1 MSFNS
6 IFMKSQNYKLL
17 AVATIVALAFFRLIP
32 HPPNFTPILAISV
45 FAGIKFKDNLFSYLV
60 PVSAML
66 VSDAIIG
73 FHDGMIIIYL
83 AIVLSAFISRKFNTI
98 NTSVLSSCFLFFL
111 ITNFQVWIMSSGYSK
126 SLSGIL
132 ECYTLAIPFFGMTL
146 LSTFFYSYILFYGY
160 ALLTKIKLYQK
171 I

>member
-1 MSFNS
+1 
-6 IFMKSQNYKLL
+6 MKNQKYKLL
-17 AVATIVALAFFRLIP
+17 AVATLVALAFFRLIP

-66 VSDAIIG
+66 VSDAILG
-73 FHDGMIIIYL
+73 FHNGMILIYL
-83 AIVLSAFISRKFNTI
+83 AIVLSAFIARKFNTI
-98 NTSVLSSCFLFFL
+98 NTSVLSSSILFFL
-111 ITNFQVWIMSSGYSK
+111 ITNFQVWIMSSSYPK
-126 SLSGIL
+126 SLLGIL

-146 LSTFFYSYILFYGY
+146 LSTFFFSYILFYGY
-160 ALLTKIKLYQK
+160 AFLTSIKLYHK

>member
-1 MSFNS
+1 
-6 IFMKSQNYKLL
+6 
-17 AVATIVALAFFRLIP
+17 
-32 HPPNFTPILAISV
+32 
-45 FAGIKFKDNLFSYLV
+45 
-60 PVSAML
+60 
-66 VSDAIIG
+66 
-73 FHDGMIIIYL
+73 MIIIYL
-83 AIVLSAFISRKFNTI
+83 AIVLSAFIARKLKTI
-98 NTSVLSSCFLFFL
+98 NSSVLSSCFLFFL

-160 ALLTKIKLYQK
+160 ALLTEMKLYKK

>member
-1 MSFNS
+1 
-6 IFMKSQNYKLL
+6 MKNQKYKLL
-17 AVATIVALAFFRLIP
+17 AVATLVALAFFRLIP

-73 FHDGMIIIYL
+73 FHNGMIIIYL
-83 AIVLSAFISRKFNTI
+83 AIVLSAFIARKFNTI
-98 NTSVLSSCFLFFL
+98 NSSVLSSCLLFFL
-111 ITNFQVWIMSSGYSK
+111 ITNFQVWIMSSSYPK
-126 SLSGIL
+126 SLYGIL

-146 LSTFFYSYILFYGY
+146 LSTFFFSYVLFYGFTF
-160 ALLTKIKLYQK
+160 LTSNNLYQK

>member
-1 MSFNS
+1 
-6 IFMKSQNYKLL
+6 MKNNKYLLL
-17 AVATIVALAFFRLIP
+17 AVTTIIVLSLSRLIP

-45 FAGIKFKDNLFSYLV
+45 FSGIKFRDNLFSYLV
-60 PVSAML
+60 PVFAML

-73 FHDGMIIIYL
+73 FHSGMIILYL
-83 AIVLSAFISRKFNTI
+83 AIILSAFIARKFNTI
-98 NTSVLSSCFLFFL
+98 NSSVLSSCFLFFL

-160 ALLTKIKLYQK
+160 ALLTKINLYQK

>member
-1 MSFNS
+1 
-6 IFMKSQNYKLL
+6 MKNQKYKLL
-17 AVATIVALAFFRLIP
+17 AVATLVALAFFRLIP

-73 FHDGMIIIYL
+73 FHNGMIIIYL
-83 AIVLSAFISRKFNTI
+83 AIVLSAFIARKFNTI
-98 NTSVLSSCFLFFL
+98 NTSVLSSSILFFL
-111 ITNFQVWIMSSGYSK
+111 ITNFQVWMMSSSYPK
-126 SLSGIL
+126 SLFGIL

-146 LSTFFYSYILFYGY
+146 LSTFFFSYVLFYGF
-160 ALLTKIKLYQK
+160 AFFTSDNLCQK

>member
-1 MSFNS
+1 
-6 IFMKSQNYKLL
+6 MKNHKYLLL
-17 AVATIVALAFFRLIP
+17 ALTSIIVLSLFRLIP

-60 PVSAML
+60 PVFAML

-73 FHDGMIIIYL
+73 FHNGMIIIYL
-83 AIVLSAFISRKFNTI
+83 AIVLSAYISRRFNTI
-98 NTSVLSSCFLFFL
+98 NTSVLGSCILFYL
-111 ITNFQVWIMSSGYSK
+111 ITNFQVWVMSSSYPK
-126 SLSGIL
+126 SLNGIL
-132 ECYTLAIPFFGMTL
+132 ECYTLAIPFLGMTL

-160 ALLTKIKLYQK
+160 ALFTKMKLYQK

>member
-1 MSFNS
+1 
-6 IFMKSQNYKLL
+6 MKNQKYKLL
-17 AVATIVALAFFRLIP
+17 AVATLFALAFFRLIP

-66 VSDAIIG
+66 VSDAILG
-73 FHDGMIIIYL
+73 FHNGMILIYL
-83 AIVLSAFISRKFNTI
+83 AIVLSAFIARKFNTI
-98 NTSVLSSCFLFFL
+98 NTSVLSSSILFFL
-111 ITNFQVWIMSSGYSK
+111 ITNFQVWIMSSSYPK
-126 SLSGIL
+126 SLLGIL

-146 LSTFFYSYILFYGY
+146 LSTFFFSYILFYGY
-160 ALLTKIKLYQK
+160 AFLTSIKLYHK

>member
-1 MSFNS
+1 
-6 IFMKSQNYKLL
+6 MKNQKYKLL
-17 AVATIVALAFFRLIP
+17 AVATLVALAFFRLIP

-66 VSDAIIG
+66 VSDAILG
-73 FHDGMIIIYL
+73 FHNGMILIYL
-83 AIVLSAFISRKFNTI
+83 AIVLSAFIARKFNTI
-98 NTSVLSSCFLFFL
+98 NTSVLSSSILFFL
-111 ITNFQVWIMSSGYSK
+111 ITNFQVWIMSSSYPK
-126 SLSGIL
+126 SLLGIL

-146 LSTFFYSYILFYGY
+146 LSTFFFSYILFYGY
-160 ALLTKIKLYQK
+160 AFLTSIKLYNK

>member
-1 MSFNS
+1 
-6 IFMKSQNYKLL
+6 MKNQKYKLL
-17 AVATIVALAFFRLIP
+17 AVVTLVALAFFRLIP

-73 FHDGMIIIYL
+73 FHNGMILIYL
-83 AIVLSAFISRKFNTI
+83 AIVLSAYIARKFNTI
-98 NTSVLSSCFLFFL
+98 NTSVLSSSILFFL
-111 ITNFQVWIMSSGYSK
+111 ITNFQVWIMSSSYPK
-126 SLSGIL
+126 SLLGIL

-146 LSTFFYSYILFYGY
+146 LSTFFFSYVLFYSF
-160 ALLTKIKLYQK
+160 AFLTSDNLYQK